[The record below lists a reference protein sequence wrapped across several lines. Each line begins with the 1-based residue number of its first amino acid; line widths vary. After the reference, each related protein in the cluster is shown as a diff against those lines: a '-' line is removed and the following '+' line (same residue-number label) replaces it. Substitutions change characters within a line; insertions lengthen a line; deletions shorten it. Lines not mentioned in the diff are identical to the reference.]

1 MNPAPQPK
9 VHLAAISPYKA
20 GKTSRV
26 PGVTPIKLSS
36 NENPYGCSPKARE
49 AYIEAAANLHRYPE
63 GSCAAL
69 REKLAD
75 MHGVTPAHIL
85 CGAGSDELIGL
96 LIHAYAG
103 AGDEVLFTEHA
114 FLMYKVY
121 TLSAGATPVEV
132 KETDLKADI
141 PALLAGVTERTK
153 IVFIANPNNPTGSY
167 LTRDELKNLRDRL
180 PSHILLAVDGAYA
193 ECAEAEDYE
202 CGLAL
207 ASSTNNT
214 VMLRT
219 FSKLYGLPL
228 LRLGWM
234 LADIAIIESVSRI
247 KSPFNV
253 NGAAQAAGLAA
264 LNDTQWLAE
273 QYQLNLTGKHRLTE
287 SLRAFGLKVHASEG
301 NFVLVDFGSPPKA
314 KEVVSALEAQ
324 NIFIRDVSSYKLP
337 SCLRITVGTPEQNDA
352 LLNAIQALLS

>member
-1 MNPAPQPK
+1 MTTLPQPK
-9 VHLAAISPYKA
+9 PHLAHISPYKA
-20 GKTSRV
+20 GKTSRTA
-26 PGVTPIKLSS
+26 GVIPIKLSS

-49 AYIEAAANLHRYPE
+49 AYITASTSLHRYPE

-69 REKLAD
+69 REMLAA
-75 MHGVTPAHIL
+75 MNGVTPENIL

-114 FLMYKVY
+114 FLMYKIY
-121 TLSAGATPVEV
+121 TLAAGATPVEA
-132 KETDLKADI
+132 KEVGLRADVE
-141 PALLAGVTERTK
+141 ALLTAVTDRTK

-167 LTRDELKNLRDRL
+167 LTTAELKDLRTRL
-180 PSHILLAVDGAYA
+180 PSHILLVIDGAYA
-193 ECAEAEDYE
+193 ECAEAAD
-202 CGLAL
+202 CDNGHAL
-207 ASSTNNT
+207 ASTTQNT

-234 LADIAIIESVSRI
+234 LADAGIIDAVSRI

-264 LNDTQWLAE
+264 LQDTEWLQE
-273 QYQLNLTGKHRLTE
+273 QHQLNIQGKHWIIAAF
-287 SLRAFGLKVHASEG
+287 RALGLHAHDSEG
-301 NFVLVDFGSPPKA
+301 NFTLVDFASRERAVHVAAG
-314 KEVVSALEAQ
+314 LEAQ
-324 NIFIRDVSSYKLP
+324 HIFIRDVLSYKLP
-337 SCLRITVGTPEQNDA
+337 HHLRVSVGSSEQNAA
-352 LLNAIQALLS
+352 LLRAVEGLI